1 MRKTSKKLRNLVIYQ
16 IYTRNFSE
24 SGDFQAIIDDLDR
37 IKSLGVDF
45 IYLLPIHPIGEKN
58 KKGSLG
64 CPYSIKDYTK
74 VREELGGEK
83 GLKQL
88 IEVAHEK
95 KLKVMLDIVFNHTS
109 RDSRLLTDHPEW
121 FYHNE
126 NGEIANKVGEW
137 WDVCDLDFS
146 SGKNLWFELLNVL
159 VYFARLGIDGYRCD
173 VASMVPIDFW
183 NLARKQVRHI
193 NRNFIW
199 LSESVHGAHCKHLR
213 DSGFYCASEAEI
225 YQAFDMAYDYDVEPY
240 MRDYLQGKAPLRPY
254 LEGLKRQEEIYPE
267 NYVKMHNLENHDFE
281 RIAKE
286 VNNDIDKIYN
296 WTAFLFMQKG
306 ATMLYM
312 GQEFASD
319 LRPSLFDKEL
329 YPKHEDLSDF
339 ISNLAKLKKRKV
351 FAYGKYTVNIP
362 EIDGVAYQV
371 FESDTEVYQGIFNL
385 GQVKGSLKVDLPDGK
400 YRNYLTKKYVKVIDG
415 EVKLITDPIILKIK
429 K

>member
-1 MRKTSKKLRNLVIYQ
+1 
-16 IYTRNFSE
+16 
-24 SGDFQAIIDDLDR
+24 
-37 IKSLGVDF
+37 
-45 IYLLPIHPIGEKN
+45 
-58 KKGSLG
+58 
-64 CPYSIKDYTK
+64 
-74 VREELGGEK
+74 
-83 GLKQL
+83 
-88 IEVAHEK
+88 
-95 KLKVMLDIVFNHTS
+95 
-109 RDSRLLTDHPEW
+109 
-121 FYHNE
+121 
-126 NGEIANKVGEW
+126 
-137 WDVCDLDFS
+137 
-146 SGKNLWFELLNVL
+146 
-159 VYFARLGIDGYRCD
+159 
-173 VASMVPIDFW
+173 
-183 NLARKQVRHI
+183 
-193 NRNFIW
+193 
-199 LSESVHGAHCKHLR
+199 
-213 DSGFYCASEAEI
+213 
-225 YQAFDMAYDYDVEPY
+225 
-240 MRDYLQGKAPLRPY
+240 MRDYLQGKAPLKPY

-385 GQVKGSLKVDLPDGK
+385 GQVNGSLKVDLPDGK